1 MTLDTLIQKK
11 KKERSTKDSQLSTLI
26 YPVKMKMHLL
36 QFFMMEEMA
45 YFL

>member
-1 MTLDTLIQKK
+1 MTLDTLIKE
-11 KKERSTKDSQLSTLI
+11 KERPTKDRQLSTLI

-36 QFFMMEEMA
+36 QFFMIEDMA